1 LTAAQQSVKTFA
13 ESIPEYLV
21 SSREHTRDTSPL
33 EKKTGQALELF
44 RIPSSVSFSALVC
57 RASEPFEP
65 MQAHQT
71 VLAHILTTNHLWEQ
85 VRGVGGAYGVSAH
98 IDMLERLCIFS
109 SYRDPRID
117 GTLNDFRSVLE
128 RIASDGI
135 DQELVDLAIISI
147 ISRELK
153 PYYPKDAS
161 MIAFRR
167 ALFGITDVFRSD
179 RRVWIL
185 GTTVDDVRNAA
196 TALLLSMDTYTS
208 SVVITGQELLERE
221 ASTSERLRLE
231 SVRLPM

>member
-1 LTAAQQSVKTFA
+1 
-13 ESIPEYLV
+13 
-21 SSREHTRDTSPL
+21 
-33 EKKTGQALELF
+33 
-44 RIPSSVSFSALVC
+44 
-57 RASEPFEP
+57 
-65 MQAHQT
+65 
-71 VLAHILTTNHLWEQ
+71 
-85 VRGVGGAYGVSAH
+85 
-98 IDMLERLCIFS
+98 
-109 SYRDPRID
+109 
-117 GTLNDFRSVLE
+117 
-128 RIASDGI
+128 
-135 DQELVDLAIISI
+135 
-147 ISRELK
+147 
-153 PYYPKDAS
+153 